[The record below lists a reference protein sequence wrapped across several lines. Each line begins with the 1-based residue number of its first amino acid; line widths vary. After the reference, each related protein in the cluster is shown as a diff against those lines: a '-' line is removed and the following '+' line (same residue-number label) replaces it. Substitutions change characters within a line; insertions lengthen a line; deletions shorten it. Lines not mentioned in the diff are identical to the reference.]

1 MFENLDDD
9 TKMRIQKKF
18 QALKN
23 HPSIYSVLEP
33 LTDFHP
39 ATHRL
44 RIGDYRVLL
53 ADEGDG
59 SFLIVKVGHR
69 RSIYR

>member
-1 MFENLDDD
+1 MQVFCFSKKAKRMFENLDDD

-33 LTDFHP
+33 
-39 ATHRL
+39 R
-44 RIGDYRVLL
+44 RIFIRQHTACASVIIECSLPM
-53 ADEGDG
+53 
-59 SFLIVKVGHR
+59 KVMVHF
-69 RSIYR
+69 